1 MDDKTRVLEHA
12 VAFLRMA
19 AIQLRNMTERAPD
32 IADQLRHTA
41 DGLDREASAC
51 RPPAT
56 ELEYDDA
63 CLGCRE
69 LDPAQKNHGGQGYQ
83 RSQDGDM
90 DDPSRQDRHPSSQC
104 ICRKIAYKAILSSA
118 P

>member
-41 DGLDREASAC
+41 DGLDREAAELS
-51 RPPAT
+51 REFGLSLPA
-56 ELEYDDA
+56 
-63 CLGCRE
+63 
-69 LDPAQKNHGGQGYQ
+69 PGG
-83 RSQDGDM
+83 
-90 DDPSRQDRHPSSQC
+90 
-104 ICRKIAYKAILSSA
+104 
-118 P
+118 